1 MAGTYTTCFENGNSF
16 PVDLFFQYKS
26 GIEAKDYSH
35 LAQLQNIL
43 EVDTQTQ
50 WIIDSLYAVQ
60 DAVDVIQEHED
71 EIRSIAMDLDY
82 KVIFFSGITIAVLI
96 ILSILQTCMLK
107 RRLVKAKL
115 L

>member
-1 MAGTYTTCFENGNSF
+1 M
-16 PVDLFFQYKS
+16 DLFFQYKS

-60 DAVDVIQEHED
+60 DAVE
-71 EIRSIAMDLDY
+71 
-82 KVIFFSGITIAVLI
+82 
-96 ILSILQTCMLK
+96 
-107 RRLVKAKL
+107 
-115 L
+115 